1 MGNFLSKHSGWLWL
15 AAFVCA
21 LYPVNSYQLHFFTA
35 AQVLLFA
42 WSYVSLSRTLDRGW
56 NLPRTAVLA
65 FAGLFWL
72 LVAASVF
79 WSEIK
84 TLSLLGLFFFSAM
97 PLTFFIGV
105 MTRDMNFFK
114 NAAYALAVI
123 FGVLS
128 LWAIVQFFFLNA
140 YFNGQARHPLADPSS
155 LGSLFSLALF
165 CALGWILSARPKREH
180 ICAIV
185 LSILLICGILS
196 TAARGPVFAALPGI
210 ALFAVLLWPQVK
222 AQRRSLLIVLAGM
235 LACYGLMQAGVQKK
249 FDIGER
255 VFKTVTM
262 RMPDISNNRI
272 QIWSATVDMIED
284 RPLLGTGI
292 GTYFLYFPEYRRADD
307 KNGATMA
314 HNDPMQFW
322 AELGILGPLLFYA
335 FAFAAAFRSFGAL
348 KRAGKDKP
356 GERIAIVSLF
366 AGLGAMVVGS
376 HVGFNHYN
384 ISILMLAGLML
395 AAWFQV
401 TARAMGEPERRLDM
415 PGTVPAGANRAL
427 LALPF
432 VMAAWMTVS
441 LMTGEYFVN
450 RARGDLFAEKMFD
463 FADNINN
470 ANKASQG
477 LNFRAYLLAVNVP
490 MSILEYNGGLMDD
503 EQKIK
508 LYDQVKGYMDSVIAL
523 NPRMPNSYY
532 YLARVQGLVPPSAI
546 AQGTPTPEEYYKKA
560 LALEPLYI
568 SARLGL
574 LDLARAR
581 KAGIKEQIAIL
592 EPGLGFLYTVPT
604 VEQYYGELANLYLE
618 DKNYGKA
625 KEVMRRMANFKKRSA
640 YSLTRQNTSIP
651 QAIVGGDAIFERTP

>member
-1 MGNFLSKHSGWLWL
+1 MGNLLSKYSVWLWV

-21 LYPVNSYQLHFFTA
+21 LYPVNSYQLQFFTA

-42 WSYVSLSRTLDRGW
+42 WSYTSLSQTLERGW
-56 NLPRTAVLA
+56 NLPRAAVLI

-72 LVAASVF
+72 LVTASVF

-84 TLSLLGLFFFSAM
+84 TVSLMGLFFFSAL

-105 MTRDMNFFK
+105 MTRDSGFFK
-114 NAAYALAVI
+114 NAAYALGVV

-140 YFNGQARHPLADPSS
+140 YFGGQARHPLADPSS
-155 LGSLFSLALF
+155 LGALFSMALF
-165 CALGWILSARPKREH
+165 CSLGWLLSARPKKEH

-185 LSILLICGILS
+185 LSVLLVCGILA
-196 TAARGPVFAALPGI
+196 TVARGPVFAALPAI
-210 ALFAVLLWPQVK
+210 ALFAVLLWPQIK
-222 AQRRSLLIVLAGM
+222 AKRRSLLIVLVGA
-235 LACYGLMQAGVQKK
+235 LACYALMQTGVQKK

-255 VFKTVTM
+255 VLKTVTM
-262 RMPDISNNRI
+262 QMPDISNNRI
-272 QIWSATVDMIED
+272 EIWSATVDMIKD

-292 GTYFLYFPEYRRADD
+292 GTYFQYYPEYRRTDD

-322 AELGILGPLLFYA
+322 AELGLLGPLLFYA
-335 FAFAAAFRSFGAL
+335 FAGAAVFRSIGAL
-348 KRAGKDKP
+348 KRARADRLDQ
-356 GERIAIVSLF
+356 RIAIVSLF

-395 AAWFQV
+395 AAWFQI
-401 TARAMGEPERRLDM
+401 TAQATEEPEHKLGM
-415 PGTVPAGANRAL
+415 PDTVPAGVNRAL
-427 LALPF
+427 MALPF
-432 VMAAWMTVS
+432 VMAAWMLVS
-441 LMTGEYFVN
+441 LMAGEYFVN

-470 ANKASQG
+470 ANRASQG

-490 MSILEYNGGLMDD
+490 MSILEYNGRLMDD
-503 EQKIK
+503 EQKTK
-508 LYDQVKGYMDSVIAL
+508 LYHQVKGYMDSVIAL

-532 YLARVQGLVPPSAI
+532 YLARVQGLVPPAAI
-546 AQGTPTPEEYYKKA
+546 EQGTPTAEEYYKKA
-560 LALEPLYI
+560 LSLEPLYI
-568 SARLGL
+568 GARMGL
-574 LDLARAR
+574 LHLAQDR

-592 EPGLGFLYTVPT
+592 EPGLGFMYTVPT
-604 VEQYYGELANLYLE
+604 VEEYYGELARLYLE
-618 DKNYGKA
+618 DRNYGKA
-625 KEVMRRMANFKKRSA
+625 KEVMRHMAEFKKRST

-651 QAIVGGDAIFERTP
+651 QAIMGGDTIFEGTR